1 MESSMEIGQTSPE
14 VRRVVVITGAGQGL
28 GRAYALM
35 FGARNHPVVAM
46 DLNEVAVNAVASE
59 IREAGG
65 ECLPLVVD
73 VGNANAVEEA
83 VRRVE
88 EHYGRVDVL
97 VNNAAIFS
105 TLEMRPFEE
114 IPLDEWS
121 RVLHVNVTGTF
132 LMTRAIS
139 PLMRRQKWGRVIN
152 VSSAAAL
159 MGRPD
164 YLHYT
169 TSKAAIIGMTRSMAR
184 ELGLDGITVNAV
196 LPGATDTGI
205 PRQTVTPAQKQAQIA
220 MRCIQREANVD
231 DLTGTIAFLAS
242 DESRFISGQ
251 SFVVDGGLVFL

>member
-1 MESSMEIGQTSPE
+1 MLIGRTSE

-35 FGARNHPVVAM
+35 FGARGQVVVAM

-59 IREAGG
+59 IREGGG

-73 VGNANAVEEA
+73 VGNADAVEDA

-88 EHYGRVDVL
+88 KHYGRADVL

-105 TLEMRPFEE
+105 TLQMRPFEE

-132 LMTRAIS
+132 LMTRAVS

-152 VSSAAAL
+152 VSSAAWA
-159 MGRPD
+159 MGRPH

-169 TSKAAIIGMTRSMAR
+169 TSKAAVIGMTRSMAR
-184 ELGLDGITVNAV
+184 ELGPDGVTVNAV
-196 LPGATDTGI
+196 LPGATDTEI